1 MKAVGCKRLDRDK
14 DDLRP
19 LCQSHLKHLLGDSFR
34 FLLIQQYDYGISS
47 DDTKYS
53 ALVANL
59 DAETLSYVSDI
70 VLSPP
75 NSDKYHTL
83 SQRLITQFSDSET
96 QKIKKLLTDLQL
108 GDEKPSHLFRKMKE
122 LSNGQLQDDF
132 LQSLWLQRM
141 PPHIQTVLSASSE
154 PLDKLAIIADKVS
167 EVVGSSSTICAA
179 TTVPPPSQSSS
190 CSVQPTMDSLARQ
203 IQELS
208 LQVAELTRERNSS
221 RHQRYS
227 SDRRRS
233 HSRSRSVNRGSGI
246 CYYHRRYKE
255 QARKCVSPCAFV
267 QKRVSYVIAGMA
279 EPSKHTSRLFL
290 LDRKSGQKFL
300 IDSGSEICVIPPSP
314 TMNKSPQ
321 SNFSLFAANNTKI
334 PAYGMVCKELNLGLR
349 RPFIWTFIIADVS
362 SPIIGADFLK
372 HFNLL
377 IDLKKKRLVD
387 VETSLFTSCVFSNI
401 VQPSILTLDANISFK
416 NILSEYPDLSNPLIS
431 KSASHGTVHHII
443 TTGPPVTARPRRLHP
458 KLYDA
463 VKVEFEFLLAQ
474 GIIKPS
480 KSPWSSPLHVVP
492 KSDSTVRP
500 VGDYRQL
507 NSVTEFDS
515 YPMPYLNDFAHALHG
530 KKIFSKID
538 IFKAFH
544 QIPIAE
550 CDIPK
555 TAVTTPWRL
564 YEYTHL
570 CFGLVNAPQTFMRF
584 MHEVLRGLPFCFVYL
599 DDILCYS
606 ENAEEHR
613 SHLRNIFQRLSS
625 YGLKLNI
632 SKCVF
637 GVTELIFL
645 GHLITPDGIKPLP
658 EKVQAVLDYKQP
670 ETVGSLRKFLG
681 LLNFYRRFLPKAAE
695 QQYLLSEFLK
705 GSKGKDSKPLNW
717 SSEAIAAFQRCKQ
730 ALADAALLAHL
741 SPSAPLALH
750 VDASDYAIGGALHQV
765 VDSELRPL
773 AFFSRKLTSSEKSY
787 SAYDRELL
795 AIYSAIRHFRYML
808 EARDF
813 TVFTDHKPL
822 TYAFR
827 QKRSDNIAADV
838 LSRVSAITFP
848 SQIDY
853 DCIAETQQ
861 TDQELHTLIAS
872 GTSLELKKVTFPN
885 SSTEIMCD
893 LSTGTAR
900 PYIPKQHRQDVFSA
914 MHNLSHPGIRRSV
927 HLMKQRFVWPSIS
940 SDVAKWARHCLA
952 CQKSKIHRHTRS
964 PLSSFQEPS
973 QRFDHVH
980 LDLIGPLPPSNGYT
994 YCLTMIDRFSKWP
1007 EAQPLKDITAETV
1020 AFFSSWV
1027 SRFGTPAILTTDRGR
1042 QFESSLFKALSKLL
1056 GVQKCRTTGY
1066 HPQVNGMI
1074 EELHR
1079 PLKSAIKCHAT
1090 ERWTEVL
1097 PIILLG
1103 LRASLNEDI
1112 LCTPA
1117 ELVFGT
1123 TIRLP
1128 GEMFDSSKPDDDVNF
1143 VSKLKSHTQ
1152 SLHPKPP
1159 KHHGKR
1165 PVFIHPGLLEA
1176 THVFLRRDMLPRP
1189 LQQPYDGP
1197 FKVLQRKDKVF
1208 FLDINGKRVS
1218 VSIDRCKPAF
1228 FLNTEDLQLPQTKNE
1243 TPATVEPNATAS
1255 TPATVESDPTAS
1267 TPTQPSTRSGRK
1279 VHLPT
1284 RYR

>member
-1 MKAVGCKRLDRDK
+1 
-14 DDLRP
+14 
-19 LCQSHLKHLLGDSFR
+19 
-34 FLLIQQYDYGISS
+34 
-47 DDTKYS
+47 
-53 ALVANL
+53 
-59 DAETLSYVSDI
+59 
-70 VLSPP
+70 
-75 NSDKYHTL
+75 
-83 SQRLITQFSDSET
+83 
-96 QKIKKLLTDLQL
+96 
-108 GDEKPSHLFRKMKE
+108 
-122 LSNGQLQDDF
+122 
-132 LQSLWLQRM
+132 
-141 PPHIQTVLSASSE
+141 
-154 PLDKLAIIADKVS
+154 
-167 EVVGSSSTICAA
+167 
-179 TTVPPPSQSSS
+179 
-190 CSVQPTMDSLARQ
+190 
-203 IQELS
+203 
-208 LQVAELTRERNSS
+208 
-221 RHQRYS
+221 
-227 SDRRRS
+227 
-233 HSRSRSVNRGSGI
+233 
-246 CYYHRRYKE
+246 
-255 QARKCVSPCAFV
+255 
-267 QKRVSYVIAGMA
+267 MA

-334 PAYGMVCKELNLGLR
+334 PAYGMVRKELNLGLR

-377 IDLKKKRLVD
+377 IDLKKKK
-387 VETSLFTSCVFSNI
+387 TF
-401 VQPSILTLDANISFK
+401 
-416 NILSEYPDLSNPLIS
+416 
-431 KSASHGTVHHII
+431 
-443 TTGPPVTARPRRLHP
+443 
-458 KLYDA
+458 
-463 VKVEFEFLLAQ
+463 
-474 GIIKPS
+474 

-530 KKIFSKID
+530 KRIFSKID

-555 TAVTTPWRL
+555 TAVTTPWGL

-584 MHEVLRGLPFCFVYL
+584 MHEVLRGLPFFFFYL

-613 SHLRNIFQRLSS
+613 SHLRTIFQRLSS

-658 EKVQAVLDYKQP
+658 DKVQAVLDYKQP
-670 ETVGSLRKFLG
+670 ET
-681 LLNFYRRFLPKAAE
+681 
-695 QQYLLSEFLK
+695 
-705 GSKGKDSKPLNW
+705 
-717 SSEAIAAFQRCKQ
+717 RCKQ
-730 ALADAALLAHL
+730 ALADAALLAHP

-765 VDSELRPL
+765 VDSELQPL
-773 AFFSRKLTSSEKSY
+773 AFFSENLLHLKSLTVPTTAKSDKC
-787 SAYDRELL
+787 SPRQ
-795 AIYSAIRHFRYML
+795 IRQL
-808 EARDF
+808 DF
-813 TVFTDHKPL
+813 ISQFTTNIVHIPG
-822 TYAFR
+822 
-827 QKRSDNIAADV
+827 SDNIAADV

-1020 AFFSSWV
+1020 AEAFF
-1027 SRFGTPAILTTDRGR
+1027 F
-1042 QFESSLFKALSKLL
+1042 LL
-1056 GVQKCRTTGY
+1056 GV
-1066 HPQVNGMI
+1066 
-1074 EELHR
+1074 
-1079 PLKSAIKCHAT
+1079 
-1090 ERWTEVL
+1090 
-1097 PIILLG
+1097 
-1103 LRASLNEDI
+1103 SLWNS
-1112 LCTPA
+1112 C
-1117 ELVFGT
+1117 
-1123 TIRLP
+1123 
-1128 GEMFDSSKPDDDVNF
+1128 N
-1143 VSKLKSHTQ
+1143 SHNRQ
-1152 SLHPKPP
+1152 
-1159 KHHGKR
+1159 GQA
-1165 PVFIHPGLLEA
+1165 V
-1176 THVFLRRDMLPRP
+1176 
-1189 LQQPYDGP
+1189 
-1197 FKVLQRKDKVF
+1197 
-1208 FLDINGKRVS
+1208 
-1218 VSIDRCKPAF
+1218 
-1228 FLNTEDLQLPQTKNE
+1228 
-1243 TPATVEPNATAS
+1243 
-1255 TPATVESDPTAS
+1255 
-1267 TPTQPSTRSGRK
+1267 
-1279 VHLPT
+1279 
-1284 RYR
+1284 

>member
-1 MKAVGCKRLDRDK
+1 
-14 DDLRP
+14 
-19 LCQSHLKHLLGDSFR
+19 
-34 FLLIQQYDYGISS
+34 
-47 DDTKYS
+47 
-53 ALVANL
+53 
-59 DAETLSYVSDI
+59 
-70 VLSPP
+70 
-75 NSDKYHTL
+75 
-83 SQRLITQFSDSET
+83 
-96 QKIKKLLTDLQL
+96 
-108 GDEKPSHLFRKMKE
+108 
-122 LSNGQLQDDF
+122 
-132 LQSLWLQRM
+132 
-141 PPHIQTVLSASSE
+141 
-154 PLDKLAIIADKVS
+154 
-167 EVVGSSSTICAA
+167 
-179 TTVPPPSQSSS
+179 
-190 CSVQPTMDSLARQ
+190 
-203 IQELS
+203 
-208 LQVAELTRERNSS
+208 
-221 RHQRYS
+221 
-227 SDRRRS
+227 
-233 HSRSRSVNRGSGI
+233 
-246 CYYHRRYKE
+246 
-255 QARKCVSPCAFV
+255 
-267 QKRVSYVIAGMA
+267 MA

-290 LDRKSGQKFL
+290 LDHKSGQKFL
-300 IDSGSEICVIPPSP
+300 IDSGSEICVLPPSP

-321 SNFSLFAANNTKI
+321 SKFSLFAANNTKI
-334 PAYGMVCKELNLGLR
+334 PAYGMVRKELNLGLR

-362 SPIIGADFLK
+362 SPII
-372 HFNLL
+372 
-377 IDLKKKRLVD
+377 
-387 VETSLFTSCVFSNI
+387 
-401 VQPSILTLDANISFK
+401 DANISFK
-416 NILSEYPDLSNPLIS
+416 NILSEYPDLSNPSLIS

-474 GIIKPS
+474 GIIRPS
-480 KSPWSSPLHVVP
+480 KSPWSSLHVVP

-550 CDIPK
+550 YDIPK
-555 TAVTTPWRL
+555 TAVTTPW
-564 YEYTHL
+564 
-570 CFGLVNAPQTFMRF
+570 G
-584 MHEVLRGLPFCFVYL
+584 
-599 DDILCYS
+599 
-606 ENAEEHR
+606 
-613 SHLRNIFQRLSS
+613 
-625 YGLKLNI
+625 K
-632 SKCVF
+632 
-637 GVTELIFL
+637 
-645 GHLITPDGIKPLP
+645 
-658 EKVQAVLDYKQP
+658 
-670 ETVGSLRKFLG
+670 
-681 LLNFYRRFLPKAAE
+681 
-695 QQYLLSEFLK
+695 
-705 GSKGKDSKPLNW
+705 KDSKPLNW
-717 SSEAIAAFQRCKQ
+717 SSEAITAFQRCKQ
-730 ALADAALLAHL
+730 ALADAALLAHP

-765 VDSELRPL
+765 VDSELQPL

-795 AIYSAIRHFRYML
+795 AIYSAIRHVRYML

-827 QKRSDNIAADV
+827 QKSDKCSPRQIRQLDFISQFTTNIVHIPGSDNIAADV

-940 SDVAKWARHCLA
+940 SDVVKWAKHCLA

-1020 AFFSSWV
+1020 AEAFFSSWV

-1066 HPQVNGMI
+1066 HPQANGMI

-1103 LRASLNEDI
+1103 LRASLKEDI

-1117 ELVFGT
+1117 ELVLGPLFDCQ
-1123 TIRLP
+1123 
-1128 GEMFDSSKPDDDVNF
+1128 EMFDSSKPDDDVVNF
-1143 VSKLKSHTQ
+1143 VSKLKSHMQ

-1176 THVFLRRDMLPRP
+1176 THVFLRRDMLRRP

-1255 TPATVESDPTAS
+1255 TPVTVESDPTAS

>member
-1 MKAVGCKRLDRDK
+1 MTSETVEVARIALRLPPFWKSNVRLWIAQCDHAFT
-14 DDLRP
+14 
-19 LCQSHLKHLLGDSFR
+19 CS
-34 FLLIQQYDYGISS
+34 GISS

-108 GDEKPSHLFRKMKE
+108 GEEKPSHLLRKMKE

-132 LQSLWLQRM
+132 LKSLWLQRM

-179 TTVPPPSQSSS
+179 TIVPPPSQSSS
-190 CSVQPTMDSLARQ
+190 CSAQPTMDSLARQ

-255 QARKCVSPCAFV
+255 QARKCVSPCVCAK
-267 QKRVSYVIAGMA
+267 KRVSSVIAGMA

-334 PAYGMVCKELNLGLR
+334 PAYDLN
-349 RPFIWTFIIADVS
+349 
-362 SPIIGADFLK
+362 
-372 HFNLL
+372 N
-377 IDLKKKRLVD
+377 
-387 VETSLFTSCVFSNI
+387 
-401 VQPSILTLDANISFK
+401 PS
-416 NILSEYPDLSNPLIS
+416 LIS

-474 GIIKPS
+474 GIIRPS

-492 KSDSTVRP
+492 KSDSTVTS

-515 YPMPYLNDFAHALHG
+515 YPMHYLNDFSHALHG
-530 KKIFSKID
+530 KRIFSKID

-550 CDIPK
+550 CDIPM
-555 TAVTTPWRL
+555 TA
-564 YEYTHL
+564 H
-570 CFGLVNAPQTFMRF
+570 F
-584 MHEVLRGLPFCFVYL
+584 RGV
-599 DDILCYS
+599 
-606 ENAEEHR
+606 
-613 SHLRNIFQRLSS
+613 
-625 YGLKLNI
+625 
-632 SKCVF
+632 
-637 GVTELIFL
+637 
-645 GHLITPDGIKPLP
+645 
-658 EKVQAVLDYKQP
+658 
-670 ETVGSLRKFLG
+670 
-681 LLNFYRRFLPKAAE
+681 
-695 QQYLLSEFLK
+695 
-705 GSKGKDSKPLNW
+705 
-717 SSEAIAAFQRCKQ
+717 KQ
-730 ALADAALLAHL
+730 ALADAALLAHP

-765 VDSELRPL
+765 VDSELQPL

-787 SAYDRELL
+787 SAYDPELL

-813 TVFTDHKPL
+813 TVFTGHKPL

-827 QKRSDNIAADV
+827 QKSEKCSPRQIRQLDFISQFTTNIVHIPGSDNIAADV

-872 GTSLELKKVTFPN
+872 GTS
-885 SSTEIMCD
+885 
-893 LSTGTAR
+893 
-900 PYIPKQHRQDVFSA
+900 
-914 MHNLSHPGIRRSV
+914 
-927 HLMKQRFVWPSIS
+927 
-940 SDVAKWARHCLA
+940 
-952 CQKSKIHRHTRS
+952 
-964 PLSSFQEPS
+964 
-973 QRFDHVH
+973 
-980 LDLIGPLPPSNGYT
+980 
-994 YCLTMIDRFSKWP
+994 
-1007 EAQPLKDITAETV
+1007 
-1020 AFFSSWV
+1020 
-1027 SRFGTPAILTTDRGR
+1027 FGTQKGNFS
-1042 QFESSLFKALSKLL
+1042 QF
-1056 GVQKCRTTGY
+1056 VY
-1066 HPQVNGMI
+1066 
-1074 EELHR
+1074 
-1079 PLKSAIKCHAT
+1079 
-1090 ERWTEVL
+1090 
-1097 PIILLG
+1097 
-1103 LRASLNEDI
+1103 
-1112 LCTPA
+1112 
-1117 ELVFGT
+1117 
-1123 TIRLP
+1123 
-1128 GEMFDSSKPDDDVNF
+1128 
-1143 VSKLKSHTQ
+1143 
-1152 SLHPKPP
+1152 
-1159 KHHGKR
+1159 
-1165 PVFIHPGLLEA
+1165 
-1176 THVFLRRDMLPRP
+1176 
-1189 LQQPYDGP
+1189 
-1197 FKVLQRKDKVF
+1197 
-1208 FLDINGKRVS
+1208 
-1218 VSIDRCKPAF
+1218 
-1228 FLNTEDLQLPQTKNE
+1228 
-1243 TPATVEPNATAS
+1243 
-1255 TPATVESDPTAS
+1255 
-1267 TPTQPSTRSGRK
+1267 
-1279 VHLPT
+1279 
-1284 RYR
+1284 

>member
-1 MKAVGCKRLDRDK
+1 
-14 DDLRP
+14 
-19 LCQSHLKHLLGDSFR
+19 
-34 FLLIQQYDYGISS
+34 
-47 DDTKYS
+47 
-53 ALVANL
+53 
-59 DAETLSYVSDI
+59 
-70 VLSPP
+70 
-75 NSDKYHTL
+75 
-83 SQRLITQFSDSET
+83 
-96 QKIKKLLTDLQL
+96 
-108 GDEKPSHLFRKMKE
+108 
-122 LSNGQLQDDF
+122 
-132 LQSLWLQRM
+132 
-141 PPHIQTVLSASSE
+141 
-154 PLDKLAIIADKVS
+154 
-167 EVVGSSSTICAA
+167 
-179 TTVPPPSQSSS
+179 
-190 CSVQPTMDSLARQ
+190 
-203 IQELS
+203 
-208 LQVAELTRERNSS
+208 
-221 RHQRYS
+221 
-227 SDRRRS
+227 
-233 HSRSRSVNRGSGI
+233 
-246 CYYHRRYKE
+246 
-255 QARKCVSPCAFV
+255 
-267 QKRVSYVIAGMA
+267 MA

-334 PAYGMVCKELNLGLR
+334 PAYGMVRKELNLGLR

-377 IDLKKKRLVD
+377 IDLKKKK
-387 VETSLFTSCVFSNI
+387 
-401 VQPSILTLDANISFK
+401 PSILTVDANISFK
-416 NILSEYPDLSNPLIS
+416 NILSEYPDLSNPSLIS

-474 GIIKPS
+474 GFIRPS

-555 TAVTTPWRL
+555 TAVTTPWGL

-613 SHLRNIFQRLSS
+613 SHLRTIFQRLTS

-658 EKVQAVLDYKQP
+658 DKVRAVLDYKQP
-670 ETVGSLRKFLG
+670 ETVGSEKIFRT
-681 LLNFYRRFLPKAAE
+681 
-695 QQYLLSEFLK
+695 
-705 GSKGKDSKPLNW
+705 
-717 SSEAIAAFQRCKQ
+717 RCKQ
-730 ALADAALLAHL
+730 ALADAALLAHP

-765 VDSELRPL
+765 VDSELQPL

-827 QKRSDNIAADV
+827 QKSDKCSPRQIRQLDFISQFTTNIVHIPGSDNIAADV

-848 SQIDY
+848 TTRGLLATDHVILNHGQVTWTTPELAPPLLTTTPHQREDVSALDRFNVHRCPTRRVFSGTGFEPVTKQATVRY
-853 DCIAETQQ
+853 LYHSATAARIAETQQ

-1020 AFFSSWV
+1020 AGAFFSSWV

-1066 HPQVNGMI
+1066 HPQANGMI

-1103 LRASLNEDI
+1103 LRASLKEDI
-1112 LCTPA
+1112 LYIPA

-1143 VSKLKSHTQ
+1143 VSKLKSHMQ

-1176 THVFLRRDMLPRP
+1176 THVFLRRDMLRRP

-1208 FLDINGKRVS
+1208 SLTS
-1218 VSIDRCKPAF
+1218 M
-1228 FLNTEDLQLPQTKNE
+1228 NE
-1243 TPATVEPNATAS
+1243 TPTTVEPNATAS

-1284 RYR
+1284 SEECLATQRGTPFSDEEFQRALQKLSRGERAGPDGILPEFILELGSKISMDSRLTWTKNIAKVVENATSRLSLLKRIVGVSSGDQSILTSTFTSYIRPVIDYGSELLATASDSALSKLDIVPIKALRFITGAATSTPIASTQLQTEASSSCERRQYALSLDRLPFPGHLRYASANLDLVLPVHKHNSLLAELRSAALTTIHERYPDQDWLHVFTDGSATASFGRAGTCAFSNSFPLKEP

>member
-1 MKAVGCKRLDRDK
+1 
-14 DDLRP
+14 
-19 LCQSHLKHLLGDSFR
+19 
-34 FLLIQQYDYGISS
+34 
-47 DDTKYS
+47 
-53 ALVANL
+53 
-59 DAETLSYVSDI
+59 
-70 VLSPP
+70 
-75 NSDKYHTL
+75 
-83 SQRLITQFSDSET
+83 
-96 QKIKKLLTDLQL
+96 
-108 GDEKPSHLFRKMKE
+108 
-122 LSNGQLQDDF
+122 
-132 LQSLWLQRM
+132 
-141 PPHIQTVLSASSE
+141 
-154 PLDKLAIIADKVS
+154 
-167 EVVGSSSTICAA
+167 
-179 TTVPPPSQSSS
+179 
-190 CSVQPTMDSLARQ
+190 
-203 IQELS
+203 
-208 LQVAELTRERNSS
+208 
-221 RHQRYS
+221 
-227 SDRRRS
+227 
-233 HSRSRSVNRGSGI
+233 
-246 CYYHRRYKE
+246 
-255 QARKCVSPCAFV
+255 
-267 QKRVSYVIAGMA
+267 MA

-334 PAYGMVCKELNLGLR
+334 PAYGMVRKELNLGLR
-349 RPFIWTFIIADVS
+349 QPFIWTFIIADVS

-377 IDLKKKRLVD
+377 IDLKKK
-387 VETSLFTSCVFSNI
+387 
-401 VQPSILTLDANISFK
+401 K
-416 NILSEYPDLSNPLIS
+416 SNPSLIS

-474 GIIKPS
+474 GIIRPS

-515 YPMPYLNDFAHALHG
+515 YPMPYLNDFAHALYG
-530 KKIFSKID
+530 KRIFSKID

-555 TAVTTPWRL
+555 TAVTTPW
-564 YEYTHL
+564 
-570 CFGLVNAPQTFMRF
+570 
-584 MHEVLRGLPFCFVYL
+584 
-599 DDILCYS
+599 

-613 SHLRNIFQRLSS
+613 SHLRTIFQRLSS

-658 EKVQAVLDYKQP
+658 DKVQAVLDYKQP

-681 LLNFYRRFLPKAAE
+681 LLNFYRRFLLKAAE

-705 GSKGKDSKPLNW
+705 GSKGKKDSKPLNW
-717 SSEAIAAFQRCKQ
+717 SSEAITAFQRCKE
-730 ALADAALLAHL
+730 ALADAALLAHP

-765 VDSELRPL
+765 VDSELQPL

-827 QKRSDNIAADV
+827 QKSDKCSPRQIRQLDFISQFTTNIVHIPGSDNIAADV

-980 LDLIGPLPPSNGYT
+980 LDIIGPLPPSNGYT

-1020 AFFSSWV
+1020 AEAFFSSWV
-1027 SRFGTPAILTTDRGR
+1027 SRFGTPAILATDRGR
-1042 QFESSLFKALSKLL
+1042 QFESSISSKLL
-1056 GVQKCRTTGY
+1056 ANY
-1066 HPQVNGMI
+1066 
-1074 EELHR
+1074 
-1079 PLKSAIKCHAT
+1079 
-1090 ERWTEVL
+1090 
-1097 PIILLG
+1097 
-1103 LRASLNEDI
+1103 
-1112 LCTPA
+1112 
-1117 ELVFGT
+1117 LVFRSVVQLDT
-1123 TIRLP
+1123 TL
-1128 GEMFDSSKPDDDVNF
+1128 
-1143 VSKLKSHTQ
+1143 KLM
-1152 SLHPKPP
+1152 
-1159 KHHGKR
+1159 G
-1165 PVFIHPGLLEA
+1165 
-1176 THVFLRRDMLPRP
+1176 
-1189 LQQPYDGP
+1189 
-1197 FKVLQRKDKVF
+1197 
-1208 FLDINGKRVS
+1208 
-1218 VSIDRCKPAF
+1218 
-1228 FLNTEDLQLPQTKNE
+1228 
-1243 TPATVEPNATAS
+1243 
-1255 TPATVESDPTAS
+1255 
-1267 TPTQPSTRSGRK
+1267 
-1279 VHLPT
+1279 
-1284 RYR
+1284 

>member
-1 MKAVGCKRLDRDK
+1 MTSETVEVARIALRLPPFWKSNVRLWIAQCDHAFTF
-14 DDLRP
+14 
-19 LCQSHLKHLLGDSFR
+19 S
-34 FLLIQQYDYGISS
+34 GISS

-96 QKIKKLLTDLQL
+96 QKIKKLLNDLQL
-108 GDEKPSHLFRKMKE
+108 GDEKPSHLLRKMKE

-167 EVVGSSSTICAA
+167 DVGGASSTICAA

-190 CSVQPTMDSLARQ
+190 CSAQPTMDSLAMQ

-208 LQVAELTRERNSS
+208 LQVAELTRDRNSS

-233 HSRSRSVNRGSGI
+233 HSRSTSVNRGSGI

-267 QKRVSYVIAGMA
+267 QKKRVSSVIAGMA
-279 EPSKHTSRLFL
+279 EPSQHTSRLFL

-300 IDSGSEICVIPPSP
+300 IDSGSKICVIPPSP

-334 PAYGMVCKELNLGLR
+334 PAYGIVRKKLNLGLR

-387 VETSLFTSCVFSNI
+387 VETSLFTPCVFSNI
-401 VQPSILTLDANISFK
+401 VQPSILTVDANISFK
-416 NILSEYPDLSNPLIS
+416 NILSEYPDLSNPSLIS

-474 GIIKPS
+474 GIIRPS

-492 KSDSTVRP
+492 KSDFTVRP

-550 CDIPK
+550 CDIPQ
-555 TAVTTPWRL
+555 TAVTTPWGL

-613 SHLRNIFQRLSS
+613 SHLRTIFQRLSS

-658 EKVQAVLDYKQP
+658 DKVQAVLDYKQP

-705 GSKGKDSKPLNW
+705 GSKGKKDSKPLNW
-717 SSEAIAAFQRCKQ
+717 SSEAITAFQRCKQ
-730 ALADAALLAHL
+730 ALADAALLAHP
-741 SPSAPLALH
+741 SPYAPLALH

-765 VDSELRPL
+765 VDSELQPL
-773 AFFSRKLTSSEKSY
+773 AFFSRKLTSSESLTVPTTVN
-787 SAYDRELL
+787 SLLPTRLSDTFGICQCLTAWLLLRWIDGATTAAREGCGL
-795 AIYSAIRHFRYML
+795 YHVRVTNVGGKIRSEYLPFRTPISLTSTLCKLMERVIHRRLMNWLIENKKLHFYQ
-808 EARDF
+808 
-813 TVFTDHKPL
+813 T
-822 TYAFR
+822 AFR
-827 QKRSDNIAADV
+827 THHSTTNQLFY
-838 LSRVSAITFP
+838 LSQSI
-848 SQIDY
+848 IDGF
-853 DCIAETQQ
+853 
-861 TDQELHTLIAS
+861 QEKPR
-872 GTSLELKKVTFPN
+872 KKV
-885 SSTEIMCD
+885 
-893 LSTGTAR
+893 
-900 PYIPKQHRQDVFSA
+900 
-914 MHNLSHPGIRRSV
+914 
-927 HLMKQRFVWPSIS
+927 
-940 SDVAKWARHCLA
+940 
-952 CQKSKIHRHTRS
+952 
-964 PLSSFQEPS
+964 
-973 QRFDHVH
+973 
-980 LDLIGPLPPSNGYT
+980 
-994 YCLTMIDRFSKWP
+994 
-1007 EAQPLKDITAETV
+1007 
-1020 AFFSSWV
+1020 
-1027 SRFGTPAILTTDRGR
+1027 
-1042 QFESSLFKALSKLL
+1042 
-1056 GVQKCRTTGY
+1056 
-1066 HPQVNGMI
+1066 
-1074 EELHR
+1074 
-1079 PLKSAIKCHAT
+1079 
-1090 ERWTEVL
+1090 
-1097 PIILLG
+1097 
-1103 LRASLNEDI
+1103 
-1112 LCTPA
+1112 
-1117 ELVFGT
+1117 
-1123 TIRLP
+1123 
-1128 GEMFDSSKPDDDVNF
+1128 
-1143 VSKLKSHTQ
+1143 
-1152 SLHPKPP
+1152 
-1159 KHHGKR
+1159 
-1165 PVFIHPGLLEA
+1165 
-1176 THVFLRRDMLPRP
+1176 
-1189 LQQPYDGP
+1189 
-1197 FKVLQRKDKVF
+1197 
-1208 FLDINGKRVS
+1208 FLDISAAFDRVRRQKL
-1218 VSIDRCKPAF
+1218 VHTIQGTGINCKALLWINNF
-1228 FLNTEDLQLPQTKNE
+1228 I
-1243 TPATVEPNATAS
+1243 
-1255 TPATVESDPTAS
+1255 
-1267 TPTQPSTRSGRK
+1267 RGRK
-1279 VHLPT
+1279 FSIRFLTGHFENLAECGLEFH
-1284 RYR
+1284 RALS